1 MKESKG
7 ANDSFDEVKIY
18 RPKPQRLYGSK
29 KKIKNAS
36 SPSSTSSSSNSD
48 KNHFQYEAEITK
60 MKLTNFEEISLEE
73 INNDFL
79 FYEENKE
86 EEECQNELW
95 DILNNSSE
103 KNFSEKNFQNI
114 PKINRCKNEFYE
126 KNLDYLMNSD
136 INELISDFN
145 FINSNKKE

>member
-1 MKESKG
+1 MKESRG
-7 ANDSFDEVKIY
+7 INDSFDEVKIY
-18 RPKPQRLYGSK
+18 RPKPQRLFGAKKK
-29 KKIKNAS
+29 KKIA
-36 SPSSTSSSSNSD
+36 SSTSSTSSSNSD
-48 KNHFQYEAEITK
+48 KTHFQYEAEITK

-86 EEECQNELW
+86 EEQCQNELL

-114 PKINRCKNEFYE
+114 PNIKRCKNEFYE